1 MRHLTKVWGFTGG
14 ADEFLWWSKWVT
26 AICENTDNV
35 GMARCIHK
43 EVYKELLH
51 VLVGPENDFGVSAL
65 SAAQVHL
72 KLRQSFDKD
81 TGIYI
86 LHLPG

>member
-1 MRHLTKVWGFTGG
+1 
-14 ADEFLWWSKWVT
+14 
-26 AICENTDNV
+26 
-35 GMARCIHK
+35 MARCIHK

-65 SAAQVHL
+65 SAAQVRL

>member
-1 MRHLTKVWGFTGG
+1 MSFSGG
-14 ADEFLWWSKWVT
+14 ANGSPQFVKT
-26 AICENTDNV
+26 PDNV

-65 SAAQVHL
+65 SAAQVRL